1 VQRED
6 FEHVLAAAAA
16 VTGEEEFVVIGS
28 QAILGSVAEVPS
40 TLLVSMEVD
49 IYPRYAPE
57 AAIQIDGS
65 LGDGSPFHNSFG
77 YYAHGVGP
85 LTAKAPAG
93 WQDRLVRREI
103 PRRVA
108 SETTAVAWC
117 LEIHDLVL
125 SKCAASRERDW
136 IYATETL
143 KAGLVDAKTLLTRAT
158 DLPIDVHERERVQDH
173 LRGILSSLGIGK
185 PFTAPGNPD

>member
-1 VQRED
+1 VQPED

-28 QAILGSVAEVPS
+28 QAILGSVAKPPPA
-40 TLLVSMEVD
+40 LLVSMEVD
-49 IYPRYAPE
+49 IYPRHAPE

-108 SETTAVAWC
+108 SKHTAIAWC

-125 SKCAASRERDW
+125 SKCAAGRERDW
-136 IYATETL
+136 IYARE
-143 KAGLVDAKTLLTRAT
+143 AINARLVDTKTLLARIGELPVRAQ
-158 DLPIDVHERERVQDH
+158 ERKHVEKM
-173 LRGILSSLGIGK
+173 LRAICASLTIE
-185 PFTAPGNPD
+185 PSPPPRRA

>member
-1 VQRED
+1 VRPQD

-16 VTGEEEFVVIGS
+16 LTGEEEFVVVGS
-28 QAILGSVAEVPS
+28 QAILGSVAKPPP
-40 TLLVSMEVD
+40 TLLASMEVD
-49 IYPRYAPE
+49 IYPRHAPD
-57 AAIQIDGS
+57 AAIQIDRS

-108 SETTAVAWC
+108 SERKAIAWC

-125 SKCAASRERDW
+125 SKCAAGRERDW
-136 IYATETL
+136 TYAREVMN
-143 KAGLVDAKTLLTRAT
+143 AGLVNAETLLARTG
-158 DLPIDVHERERVQDH
+158 DLPIDAHKREHVEKMLKAIRA
-173 LRGILSSLGIGK
+173 SL
-185 PFTAPGNPD
+185 AS

>member
-1 VQRED
+1 MQTED

-28 QAILGSVAEVPS
+28 QAILGSVAKPPPS
-40 TLLVSMEVD
+40 LLVSMEVD
-49 IYPRYAPE
+49 IYPRHAPE

-108 SETTAVAWC
+108 SKHAAIAWC

-125 SKCAASRERDW
+125 SKCAAGRERDW
-136 IYATETL
+136 TYARE
-143 KAGLVDAKTLLTRAT
+143 AMRVGLVNAETLLTRTA
-158 DLPIDVHERERVQDH
+158 DLPIRPRERTQVEKM
-173 LRGILSSLGIGK
+173 LRAIH
-185 PFTAPGNPD
+185 TALATEGRMPNA

>member
-1 VQRED
+1 VQPED

-28 QAILGSVAEVPS
+28 QAILGSVAEVPPA
-40 TLLVSMEVD
+40 LLVSMEVD

-85 LTAKAPAG
+85 LTAKAPAD

-108 SETTAVAWC
+108 SKPTAIAWC

-125 SKCAASRERDW
+125 SKCAADRERDW
-136 IYATETL
+136 IYAREAMS
-143 KAGLVDAKTLLTRAT
+143 AGLVNAETLFARTV
-158 DLPIDVHERERVQDH
+158 DLPISAQEREHVEKMLGAIQA
-173 LRGILSSLGIGK
+173 SL
-185 PFTAPGNPD
+185 AS

>member
-1 VQRED
+1 MQRED

-16 VTGEEEFVVIGS
+16 VTGEEEFVVVGS
-28 QAILGSVAEVPS
+28 QAVLGSVASPPPA
-40 TLLVSMEVD
+40 LLVSMEVD
-49 IYPRYAPE
+49 IYPRHAPE

-108 SETTAVAWC
+108 GKHTAIAWC

-125 SKCAASRERDW
+125 SKCAAGAPAAS
-136 IYATETL
+136 ET
-143 KAGLVDAKTLLTRAT
+143 GST
-158 DLPIDVHERERVQDH
+158 PE
-173 LRGILSSLGIGK
+173 K
-185 PFTAPGNPD
+185 P

>member
-1 VQRED
+1 VKSEE

-28 QAILGSVAEVPS
+28 QAILGSVATPPPA
-40 TLLVSMEVD
+40 LLVSMEVD

-108 SETTAVAWC
+108 SKHTAVAWC

-125 SKCAASRERDW
+125 SKCAAGRERDW
-136 IYATETL
+136 IYAREAVSAGLIDVETL
-143 KAGLVDAKTLLTRAT
+143 LARTG
-158 DLPIDVHERERVQDH
+158 DLPLGVQARKSVEKM
-173 LRGILSSLGIGK
+173 LRAMHASHASEESL
-185 PFTAPGNPD
+185 PPRRA